1 MEEEHHGKNI
11 SGLIENTRHMKERN
25 KYERINES
33 RKNRSAVERKYSE
46 RYQKIAYLMIMYS
59 FPNFYYIFTTFLLHT
74 YILTYTNYFLLF
86 FLFILMIFKNNFEDI
101 DSVTELTVQ
110 IKK

>member
-33 RKNRSAVERKYSE
+33 RKNRSVVERKYSE
-46 RYQKIAYLMIMYS
+46 RYQKIAYLMIIYS
-59 FPNFYYIFTTFLLHT
+59 FPNFYYIHT
-74 YILTYTNYFLLF
+74 YLHAQLFSVILSFYLD
-86 FLFILMIFKNNFEDI
+86 NF
-101 DSVTELTVQ
+101 
-110 IKK
+110 